1 MPYVN
6 FFFAKLINK
15 KYQYNCCSKCIKN
28 FTKAKEEN
36 LIIQIH
42 LTVIGLLLNQ
52 VAMLMEFLFGNT
64 FEQYCDGKFFRYAT
78 FVNDF

>member
-6 FFFAKLINK
+6 FFCKANK
-15 KYQYNCCSKCIKN
+15 QKVSVQLLQQVHKKFYYNKTGKFNNSN
-28 FTKAKEEN
+28 S
-36 LIIQIH
+36 
-42 LTVIGLLLNQ
+42 LTAMGLLLNQ